1 MRKNISSNSP
11 WEEVVGYSR
20 AVRIGNTIEVSGT
33 TAMNGDV
40 LVGKDDLYAQT
51 KFIIQKMEV
60 ALKEAGATLDDVIRT
75 RMYVTDI
82 NLWNEAARA
91 HAEFFGSIKPAS
103 TMVEVAKLIHQDM
116 LIEMEATAVVQ

>member
-40 LVGKDDLYAQT
+40 LVGRDDLYAQT
-51 KFIIQKMEV
+51 KFIIQKIEL
-60 ALKEAGATLDDVIRT
+60 ALKEAGATLGDVIRT

-82 NLWNEAARA
+82 NLWEEAARA
-91 HAEFFGSIKPAS
+91 HAEFFGIIKPAS
-103 TMVEVAKLIHQDM
+103 TIVEVAKLIHQDM